1 MILYVSNLYASNTY
15 SAYNTYELIIS
26 SLNAAMFVCIVHV
39 NILWRITG
47 QEMSISLL
55 FATYRLVRLIST
67 LMRNA
72 YIYIQYINVIIIN
85 AMCYFILNSFA

>member
-39 NILWRITG
+39 NIL
-47 QEMSISLL
+47 
-55 FATYRLVRLIST
+55 
-67 LMRNA
+67 
-72 YIYIQYINVIIIN
+72 
-85 AMCYFILNSFA
+85 